1 MKTMEQFIDE
11 NRAELQRLILGVLYR
26 WDGNGG
32 RGTIPENPIE
42 LDPKS
47 SGFLDDEALEQWI
60 LNDEGLYLW
69 ARESGV
75 NVDGDEDEEP
85 DEPETDEEPEPSAL
99 SL

>member
-1 MKTMEQFIDE
+1 MSRQTMFEFIE
-11 NRAELQRLILGVLYR
+11 TNRAQLQQAILGALYR

-32 RGTIPENPIE
+32 RGHVPESPIE

-47 SGFLDDEALEQWI
+47 SAYLDDDSLEQWI

-75 NVDGDEDEEP
+75 DVEAEDE
-85 DEPETDEEPEPSAL
+85 AA
-99 SL
+99 